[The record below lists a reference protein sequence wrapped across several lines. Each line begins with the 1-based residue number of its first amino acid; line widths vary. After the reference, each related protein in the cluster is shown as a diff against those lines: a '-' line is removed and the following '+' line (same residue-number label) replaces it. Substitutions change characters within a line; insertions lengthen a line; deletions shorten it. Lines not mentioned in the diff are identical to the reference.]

1 MAMCM
6 SIQEVHDLL
15 DNISTLIGGFLYDKA
30 KESLERERE
39 ATKLSP
45 VTSWN
50 VLVNGLIQLS
60 LAEKS
65 YMSLM
70 FLAHKSFLR
79 KDSSARVCYEA
90 LSLEYQRVA
99 DGLTDST
106 LDLCLLRAYRQLL
119 HFVRGR
125 LTLLEFYEKLWLVG
139 SGKMRGVSELTEQ
152 LENFASDQ
160 EANFD
165 HPHLAALKAV
175 VRYEVRTLLSMLRTQ
190 EQLETWQFL
199 PALMSLNEA
208 HTHLNKFSACVQS
221 RETRRLLFRRASQE
235 PELIQWLQRLRAALV
250 ATFSLYFREVL
261 SAQSSGSEF
270 KALCAK
276 TAADHFARLQ
286 SFQRKMDAALVALAF
301 DGTEEAV
308 RGGLGYRHPE
318 QRVPPAGQHP
328 KPYPAVL
335 CCSKSDVQAALWP
348 EVVAALAE
356 PKLELSSSRVSHA
369 WLGPSAAQSAFFLA
383 ISDCLTLVVVFDGRR
398 SEKDS
403 YVTSFMLE
411 TAAALRCIK
420 IYHSLRPG
428 AK

>member
-1 MAMCM
+1 MRSCGWSVRARYVVFR
-6 SIQEVHDLL
+6 SLL
-15 DNISTLIGGFLYDKA
+15 NSWRTSPATRRPTLTTRTWRPSRLWSG
-30 KESLERERE
+30 ENQS
-39 ATKLSP
+39 
-45 VTSWN
+45 VT
-50 VLVNGLIQLS
+50 GRTCHQ
-60 LAEKS
+60 
-65 YMSLM
+65 
-70 FLAHKSFLR
+70 
-79 KDSSARVCYEA
+79 D
-90 LSLEYQRVA
+90 
-99 DGLTDST
+99 DGLLVS
-106 LDLCLLRAYRQLL
+106 
-119 HFVRGR
+119 GR
-125 LTLLEFYEKLWLVG
+125 VT
-139 SGKMRGVSELTEQ
+139 
-152 LENFASDQ
+152 
-160 EANFD
+160 
-165 HPHLAALKAV
+165 
-175 VRYEVRTLLSMLRTQ
+175 RYEVRTLLSMLRTQ

-411 TAAALRCIK
+411 TAAALRCSK